1 MSTLPSPA
9 ELRDLTPAGAPL
21 CGVDDASACGV
32 DDDASACGTDGWASL
47 ADEERGA
54 WEGFLQ
60 AHAEIQAEL
69 ERELHETHRLSFNDY
84 FALLALERAPDQRLR
99 MHDLARPVRL
109 TRSGLTRLV
118 ERLER
123 DGLIE
128 RLPCADDARGTE
140 ARITDAGRE
149 LLLAASATHLAGVR
163 RRFLDR
169 FSADE
174 LSTLAGQ
181 LSRLSG

>member
-1 MSTLPSPA
+1 MPTLPSPA
-9 ELRDLTPAGAPL
+9 DLIDLAPPGAAV
-21 CGVDDASACGV
+21 CGVEEP
-32 DDDASACGTDGWASL
+32 SACGTDGWGSL
-47 ADEERGA
+47 RDEERGA
-54 WEGFLQ
+54 WESFLQ
-60 AHAEIQAEL
+60 AHAEIQLEL
-69 ERELHETHRLSFNDY
+69 ERELHDAHRLSFNDY
-84 FALLALERAPDQRLR
+84 FALLALERAPGRQLR

-128 RLPCADDARGTE
+128 RLPCPEDARGTE

-149 LLLAASATHLAGVR
+149 LLHAASATHLAGVK

-169 FSADE
+169 FSAAE
-174 LSTLAGQ
+174 LRTLAKQ